1 MEGLIPLCPFIKR
14 VQYLGFSTLEKEKE
28 LGKTNG
34 TVLNGCLQKES
45 DLENLVFFS
54 SKVFGSSWFWYLV
67 PTLLFGL
74 FFCFSLVQ
82 SSSPSLSIVS
92 PQTCTQ
98 HKSTQST
105 HQLLTKSNQI

>member
-1 MEGLIPLCPFIKR
+1 MGCLIPLCPFIKR

-74 FFCFSLVQ
+74 FFVLLWFNIQVLLLVLF
-82 SSSPSLSIVS
+82 PL
-92 PQTCTQ
+92 TLAHNTN
-98 HKSTQST
+98 
-105 HQLLTKSNQI
+105 QLKAPISC